1 MTLFFPS
8 AKIFALVNS
17 IWSLDLKQPLLT
29 LIVRAKKNYV
39 AYFEPN
45 NTGEQKVRSS
55 KQYGEKLKLT
65 DMFDNPN
72 NFEKVTCQVYGRV
85 EEISI
90 TAINLLWKPTG
101 GFIRFVLAVSSRGPI
116 VLMTNDLNADPVMIF
131 RLYCFRIRIE
141 TMFDMLKNVM
151 FAFNYR
157 FWSKLLDRHSRK
169 PKKNSELKKPK
180 DSAIKTVRSC
190 WEACERFAM
199 LGAIALGILQMLSLK
214 FRDSIWN
221 EYHAYIRTRS
231 RALPSERTVK
241 HVVAGMILN
250 NLYKFTPNAIMRKI
264 KKHFFYKKRSD
275 G

>member
-1 MTLFFPS
+1 
-8 AKIFALVNS
+8 
-17 IWSLDLKQPLLT
+17 
-29 LIVRAKKNYV
+29 
-39 AYFEPN
+39 
-45 NTGEQKVRSS
+45 
-55 KQYGEKLKLT
+55 
-65 DMFDNPN
+65 MFDNPD
-72 NFEKVTCQVYGRV
+72 NFEKVKCQVYGRV

-180 DSAIKTVRSC
+180 NSAIKTVRGC
-190 WEACERFAM
+190 WEACERFVM
-199 LGAIALGILQMLSLK
+199 FGAIALGILQMLSLK

-241 HVVAGMILN
+241 HVVAGMIVK
-250 NLYKFTPNAIMRKI
+250 NLYKFAPNAIMREIQKQ
-264 KKHFFYKKRSD
+264 FFYKKRSE